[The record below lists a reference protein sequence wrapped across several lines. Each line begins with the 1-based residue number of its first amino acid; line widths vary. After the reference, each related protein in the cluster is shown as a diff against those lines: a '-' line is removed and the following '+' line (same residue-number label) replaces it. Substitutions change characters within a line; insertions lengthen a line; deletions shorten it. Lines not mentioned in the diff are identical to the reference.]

1 MQLAKSMM
9 LKKNDGVKIFFFAF
23 FLFVST
29 LIFAQNNSPYSRYGL
44 GDLSPST
51 NINTRAMGGI
61 SAAYADPLSVNFDNP
76 ASYSQFQVRQAQRT
90 KKVEQGRVVLDVGIN
105 LDNRT
110 LIEPNTTNK
119 FTSSDLLFSYMQ
131 LGLPIRKN
139 WGMSFGLRPLSR
151 ISYMINRNERLY
163 DPATGLSIDS
173 AITQYKGNGGAF
185 LPTIGTGFGT
195 NAEKKNSVS
204 VGFNLG
210 YLFGNRQNT
219 TLRSLLSLSNPDS
232 LLYQS
237 SDHTTNS
244 SFGNIFFNGG
254 LQYQLRLNKN
264 TVFRLGFAGSWK
276 QTIKASQD
284 VLRQTFTRGAS
295 GEELRIDSV
304 YENDGI
310 PGQIIYPATY
320 KAGFVLQQ
328 TKPDLSGWLIGID
341 LTQTK
346 WNQYRFFGQKDSVQN
361 NWRLNAGGQFNP
373 RPKANYFSNVA
384 YRLGFFTGPDYIKVQ
399 NNLPQFGITFGM
411 GLPIPNFNRLA
422 GNQYTQLNIAL
433 EYISRGNNNSLLKEN
448 LFRVSFGINFTDLWF
463 GKRKYE

>member
-9 LKKNDGVKIFFFAF
+9 LKNNDGVKIFFFAI
-23 FLFVST
+23 FLSFST

-61 SAAYADPLSVNFDNP
+61 SVAYADPLSVNFNNP

-105 LDNRT
+105 LNNRT

-131 LGLPIRKN
+131 LGVPIRKN
-139 WGMSFGLRPLSR
+139 WGMSFGLRPISR
-151 ISYMINRNERLY
+151 IGYMINRNERLY
-163 DPATGLSIDS
+163 DPITGLSIDS
-173 AITQYKGNGGAF
+173 AITQYKGSGGAF

-204 VGFNLG
+204 IGFNLG

-219 TLRSLLSLSNPDS
+219 TLRSLLSLSNPDT

-237 SDHTTNS
+237 SDHTTNT
-244 SFGNIFFNGG
+244 SFGSVYFNSG
-254 LQYQLRLNKN
+254 LQYQLRLTK
-264 TVFRLGFAGSWK
+264 TTILRLGFAGSWK
-276 QTIKASQD
+276 QTLNASQD

-295 GEELRIDSV
+295 GEELRLDSV

-310 PGQIIYPATY
+310 PGQIIYPASY

-328 TKPDLSGWLIGID
+328 TKPDLSGWLVGVD
-341 LTQTK
+341 FTQNK
-346 WNQYRFFGQKDSVQN
+346 WSQYRFFGQKDSVKDS
-361 NWRLNAGGQFNP
+361 WMLNVGGQFTP
-373 RPKANYFSNVA
+373 RPKANYFSNVT
-384 YRLGFFTGPDYIKVQ
+384 YRFGFFTGPDYIKVQ
-399 NNLPQFGITFGM
+399 NNLPQFGVTFGM
-411 GLPIPNFNRLA
+411 GLPVPNFNPLA
-422 GNQYTQLNIAL
+422 RNQYTQLNIAL
-433 EYISRGNNNSLLKEN
+433 EYISRGNNSSVLREN
-448 LFRVSFGINFTDLWF
+448 LFRLSFGINFTDVWF
-463 GKRKYE
+463 GKKKYE

>member
-1 MQLAKSMM
+1 MQLAKLMM
-9 LKKNDGVKIFFFAF
+9 LEKNDGVKIFFFSFLLF
-23 FLFVST
+23 FST

-76 ASYSQFQVRQAQRT
+76 ASFSQFQVRQAQRT

-163 DPATGLSIDS
+163 DPTTGLSIDS

-195 NAEKKNSVS
+195 NAEKKNSIS

-219 TLRSLLSLSNPDS
+219 TLRSLLSLSSPDS

-244 SFGNIFFNGG
+244 SFGSVFFNGG
-254 LQYQLRLNKN
+254 LQYQLRLNK
-264 TVFRLGFAGSWK
+264 TTILRLGFAGSWK
-276 QTIKASQD
+276 QTIHASQD

-320 KAGFVLQQ
+320 KAGFVLHQ

-341 LTQTK
+341 LTQTR

-361 NWRLNAGGQFNP
+361 NWRMNAGGQFTP
-373 RPKANYFSNVA
+373 RPKANYFSNVS
-384 YRLGFFTGPDYIKVQ
+384 YRFGFFTGPDYVKVQ
-399 NNLPQFGITFGM
+399 NNLPQFGITFGL
-411 GLPIPNFNRLA
+411 GLPVPNFNPLA
-422 GNQYTQLNIAL
+422 RNQYTQLNIAL
-433 EYISRGNNNSLLKEN
+433 EYINRGNNNSVLREN
-448 LFRVSFGINFTDLWF
+448 LFRLSFGINFTDVWF
-463 GKRKYE
+463 GKKKYE